1 MNASVP
7 VSDIVSS
14 RLLDH
19 SPRRNIVERVQ
30 ESAAIVAKLLMTA
43 DEDEDAAG
51 TGVYWLY

>member
-1 MNASVP
+1 MKASVP

-19 SPRRNIVERVQ
+19 PPRRNIVERVQ